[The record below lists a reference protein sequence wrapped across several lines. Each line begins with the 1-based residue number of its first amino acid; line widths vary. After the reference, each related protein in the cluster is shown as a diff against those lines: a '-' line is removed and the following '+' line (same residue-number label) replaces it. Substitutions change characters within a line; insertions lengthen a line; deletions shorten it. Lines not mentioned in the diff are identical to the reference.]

1 MNAGLSCRPSDAG
14 LILSVNLLPCFSGI
28 QGREMDSDKCTG
40 NSKTNDLL
48 AELNNVMTQSNLVH
62 EIVDKTET
70 LWNLEQKNGISNKTK
85 ELRNEIARLEELLRL
100 IRQ

>member
-1 MNAGLSCRPSDAG
+1 
-14 LILSVNLLPCFSGI
+14 
-28 QGREMDSDKCTG
+28 MDSDKCTG

-48 AELNNVMTQSNLVH
+48 AELNNLMTQSNLVH

>member
-1 MNAGLSCRPSDAG
+1 MDNDKHAG
-14 LILSVNLLPCFSGI
+14 
-28 QGREMDSDKCTG
+28 T
-40 NSKTNDLL
+40 SKTNDLL

-70 LWNLEQKNGISNKTK
+70 LWNLEQTTGISDKTK
-85 ELRNEIARLEELLRL
+85 ELRNEISRLEDLLRL